1 MQRTQRIKFT
11 IFARTYELENHHRIL
26 VYYKKSNDFICHKRL
41 SACQVLLRSEH
52 ELIIT
57 VMAYHTR
64 DSENLQ
70 IFIKHID
77 NHTYIPDFSQKIFL
91 CTILYKRLNTAF
103 KQEIYWI
110 IGYFFSRAENVSSML
125 RKKR

>member
-1 MQRTQRIKFT
+1 
-11 IFARTYELENHHRIL
+11 
-26 VYYKKSNDFICHKRL
+26 
-41 SACQVLLRSEH
+41 
-52 ELIIT
+52 
-57 VMAYHTR
+57 MAYHTR
-64 DSENLQ
+64 DSENPQ

-110 IGYFFSRAENVSSML
+110 IGYFFL
-125 RKKR
+125 RGRECQQYVKEEEIIFRKNSKKYRKHFNNFMKIVTYSTMDNLEVKVRFSIFKNCWCS